1 MEPQVRPKVF
11 QYGVRVRWERE
22 KIGLLEV
29 PEKPPLEVASPPE
42 FRGHPG
48 YWSPED
54 LLVAA
59 VNSCTMTTFLSL
71 AARKEL
77 GLTSYECEAI
87 GTLERVEGTFRFSRI
102 LLRPRIGVA
111 RPEDREKALALFHEA
126 EAGCLIARS
135 LLTRVEGEP
144 QIEVRG

>member
-1 MEPQVRPKVF
+1 MEPSVKPKVF
-11 QYGVRVRWERE
+11 EYRVRIRWERE
-22 KIGLLEV
+22 KIGLLQV

-48 YWSPED
+48 YWTPED

-71 AARKEL
+71 AARREL
-77 GLTSYECEAI
+77 PLSAYECEAS

-102 LLRPRIGVA
+102 LLRPRIGVS
-111 RPEDREKALALFHEA
+111 RPEDRERALALFHEA
-126 EAGCLIARS
+126 ESSCLIANS
-135 LLTRVEGEP
+135 LLSRVESEP
-144 QIEVRG
+144 EIELRK